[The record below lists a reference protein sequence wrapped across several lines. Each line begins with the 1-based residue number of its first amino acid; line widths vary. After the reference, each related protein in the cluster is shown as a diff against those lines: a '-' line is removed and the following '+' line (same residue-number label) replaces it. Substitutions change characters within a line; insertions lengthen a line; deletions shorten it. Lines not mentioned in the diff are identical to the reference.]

1 MGVLLKIALFIFVGA
16 WIFRGVA
23 RLFLGNLV
31 KQAQRQQEQ
40 FREQQNTTYNRPS
53 DGNVNVRMSPKK
65 KGKKSSENFKGG
77 DYVDY
82 EEVD

>member
-23 RLFLGNLV
+23 RFFLGNLV
-31 KQAQRQQEQ
+31 KQAQRQQDQ
-40 FREQQNTTYNRPS
+40 FRQQQGSSYQQPK
-53 DGNVNVRMSPKK
+53 DGNVNVRVAPERKS
-65 KGKKSSENFKGG
+65 KKSSENFKGG

-82 EEVD
+82 EELD

>member
-1 MGVLLKIALFIFVGA
+1 MPILIKYLLIGFGIWWLIKSAFRYFFV
-16 WIFRGVA
+16 
-23 RLFLGNLV
+23 NLI

-40 FREQQNTTYNRPS
+40 FRQQQNSSYSRPT
-53 DGNVNVRMSPKK
+53 DGNVNVRTAPPKK
-65 KGKKSSENFKGG
+65 SKKSSENFKGG